1 MKISSDHQ
9 TIVQDQNTKHEQ
21 DQESKSATGTE
32 PQNDSEPQSNI
43 HDIIKN
49 STHYSTVK
57 LSEQTSED
65 LVFAFMDTFEAD
77 MQANS
82 LYAIELDKLT
92 STHVFDGV
100 KDLKILINES
110 ECEETQKKML
120 NQ

>member
-1 MKISSDHQ
+1 
-9 TIVQDQNTKHEQ
+9 
-21 DQESKSATGTE
+21 
-32 PQNDSEPQSNI
+32 
-43 HDIIKN
+43 
-49 STHYSTVK
+49 
-57 LSEQTSED
+57 
-65 LVFAFMDTFEAD
+65 MDTFEAD